1 MQDGI
6 LVDLFD
12 IAGASGHGCIVIVF
26 SVPAKLRSVFMRIAS
41 QVFTDDTLSLF
52 RKLADKYR
60 GVRDSQLSCFYQ
72 VSPPFH
78 SYMVFHY
85 IQTCALADARNAVCY
100 HTCIFPVS
108 LS

>member
-12 IAGASGHGCIVIVF
+12 IAEASGHSRIVIVLC
-26 SVPAKLRSVFMRIAS
+26 VPAKLKSVFMRIVL
-41 QVFTDDTLSLF
+41 QVFTDDTLSFF

-78 SYMVFHY
+78 SYMVFHH
-85 IQTCALADARNAVCY
+85 IQTCALADARSAVRY
-100 HTCIFPVS
+100 HTCICPVF